1 MKTELVKAVLACR
14 LSENDALNLLQDRGV
29 VSDLCLKLADVA
41 EQDCPRAVGVLLLEM
56 RRKKLEEP
64 CPLL

>member
-1 MKTELVKAVLACR
+1 MKNELIKAVLASR
-14 LSENDALNLLQDRGV
+14 LSQNDALNLLQDHGA
-29 VSDLCLKLADVA
+29 VSDLCLTIQDVA
-41 EQDCPRAVGVLLLEM
+41 EADCPRAVAVLLDEM